1 MSTFNTIMAVILR
14 NTIAKYTILV
24 IKLKKLNEVKN
35 LIHEYYICYMLG
47 MSKNIS

>member
-35 LIHEYYICYMLG
+35 FMHEYYICYMLG